1 MKKKTLVIL
10 AVVWMMVIVAIGAS
24 ALTAILLSRN
34 GSAAV
39 HMVSNDEYA
48 VISRYHRLD
57 EVRQR
62 LMEDYYQPLE
72 EADLIKGAIDGM
84 MATVGDPYTFY
95 YTAQQMERSNES
107 ASGVYHGVGMLV
119 RLTEDGSMEILRVYE
134 DSPAEQAGLMAGD
147 LLTAVDGTDVTGLDE
162 QSYQQAISMIG
173 GEDGTTVR
181 LTVRRG
187 DEILDFD
194 VRRAV
199 VTVKYVE
206 WYPLDGDLGYIRISQ
221 FTGSAGRDFRAA
233 LEAMEDADVRGIVV
247 DLRDNPGGNLDVVV
261 DISDAVL
268 PEGIITTIEDR
279 HGTVSEERSSPEHW
293 DIPMAVLI
301 NGNSASGS
309 ELFSA
314 AVQDYGRGIIIGEQS
329 FGKGIVQTVTTFPE
343 DGAGMQYTTAAYY
356 TPNGRSIH
364 GSGVTPDVVVEP
376 SEGSAISQT
385 VPDPETD
392 DQLAEAVARLR
403 DMLAEADQ
411 DAA

>member
-364 GSGVTPDVVVEP
+364 GSGVTPDVVVKP

>member
-84 MATVGDPYTFY
+84 MAAVGDPYTFY

-364 GSGVTPDVVVEP
+364 GSGVTPDVVVKP